1 MTKILMIGM
10 TDNRGGIE
18 SFIINYY
25 RKIDRNRF
33 KIDFIN
39 IYDKGL
45 FFEDEILKN
54 GDKIY
59 SLPNYYKH
67 PIKYIKELCKI
78 ITINKY
84 DISYCNMNS
93 AVMLYPLIASKMGHV
108 NTIVCHS
115 HNSSSDKGVLKRILH
130 FINKHFIKLFANKY
144 VACSDKAGK
153 WFYSQKTRSGK
164 DYYVI
169 SNAIDADKFKF
180 NIDVYKEYRDKLKI
194 NEDSLV
200 LGHVGRF
207 DKQKNHEYLIDIF
220 NEVHKKNKNSYLLLI
235 GIGELKNEIELK
247 VKKLNLSNNVIFLGL
262 RNDTE
267 KLYQCMDV
275 FVLPSLYE
283 GFPLVCVE
291 AQCSGLKCIFSSNI
305 SPETKLLD
313 TTILFPIDVP
323 AEEWANKILEY
334 KKNITNRKN
343 GYINVVKKGYDLNSE
358 ILRFQEMLE
367 DWSMNK

>member
-1 MTKILMIGM
+1 M
-10 TDNRGGIE
+10 
-18 SFIINYY
+18 
-25 RKIDRNRF
+25 
-33 KIDFIN
+33 
-39 IYDKGL
+39 
-45 FFEDEILKN
+45 
-54 GDKIY
+54 
-59 SLPNYYKH
+59 
-67 PIKYIKELCKI
+67 
-78 ITINKY
+78 
-84 DISYCNMNS
+84 
-93 AVMLYPLIASKMGHV
+93 
-108 NTIVCHS
+108 
-115 HNSSSDKGVLKRILH
+115 
-130 FINKHFIKLFANKY
+130 
-144 VACSDKAGK
+144 
-153 WFYSQKTRSGK
+153 
-164 DYYVI
+164 
-169 SNAIDADKFKF
+169 
-180 NIDVYKEYRDKLKI
+180 KI